1 MTQGQHYAPSNYT
14 EKRKGKSRKR
24 GLIIGLI
31 VVIVLAIIAGFFAY
45 QNFFGDKTG
54 EVKQGGMEIT
64 VVIPAA
70 PRPIRSPRYS
80 SMMASSAPRTPS
92 RIASSSST
100 RLRVCNRVPT

>member
-31 VVIVLAIIAGFFAY
+31 VVIVLAIIACFFAY

-54 EVKQGGMEIT
+54 EVKQGD
-64 VVIPAA
+64 
-70 PRPIRSPRYS
+70 
-80 SMMASSAPRTPS
+80 S
-92 RIASSSST
+92 RRLLDRQDRLDT
-100 RLRVCNRVPT
+100 RR